1 MKQLTG
7 ERTVIIGID
16 PGKSG
21 GVAAVSADGEMVA
34 GMRTPLLRHG
44 KRDVVNTAAL
54 NEWLPEIGAVPSAV
68 VIEQVSSRPGQGS
81 VSGFNFGRHTGAVE
95 GWAILM
101 GVPVRWVTPVVWKR
115 QIGISAGSDKRAS
128 LDRARLEF
136 GASQI
141 WDVMANDGIA
151 EAALIALWA
160 LRNK

>member
-1 MKQLTG
+1 M
-7 ERTVIIGID
+7 IIGVD

-21 GVAAVSADGEMVA
+21 GIAAVDSGGSLLA
-34 GMRTPLLRHG
+34 GMRTPLLKHG
-44 KRDVVNTAAL
+44 KRDVVDTAAL
-54 NEWLPEIGAVPSAV
+54 NAWLPELGSVPSAV

-81 VSGFNFGRHTGAVE
+81 TSGFA
-95 GWAILM
+95 LK
-101 GVPVRWVTPVVWKR
+101 VPVRWVTPVVWKR
-115 QIGISAGSDKRAS
+115 VIGIPAGSDKRAS

-160 LRNK
+160 LRNR

>member
-1 MKQLTG
+1 M
-7 ERTVIIGID
+7 IIGVD

-21 GVAAVSADGEMVA
+21 GIAAVDSGGSLLA
-34 GMRTPLLRHG
+34 GMRTPLLKHG
-44 KRDVVNTAAL
+44 KRDVVDTAAL
-54 NEWLPEIGAVPSAV
+54 NAWLPELGSVPSAV

-95 GWAILM
+95 GWAVALN
-101 GVPVRWVTPVVWKR
+101 VPVRWVTPVVWKR
-115 QIGISAGSDKRAS
+115 AIGIPAGSDKRAS

-160 LRNK
+160 LRNR